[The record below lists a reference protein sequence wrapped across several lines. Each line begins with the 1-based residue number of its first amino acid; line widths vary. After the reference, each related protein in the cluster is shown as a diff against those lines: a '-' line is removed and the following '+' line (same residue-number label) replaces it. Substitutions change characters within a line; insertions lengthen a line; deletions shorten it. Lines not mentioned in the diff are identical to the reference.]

1 MTILPLWKDLWP
13 QFMPS
18 LPLRCGCFLW
28 KAIVWWLWNAQ
39 SIIPTSTGAARAA
52 DRFIP
57 ELNEK
62 LIGTS
67 FHVPT
72 SNVSSVDLKC
82 HLEKAAKYN
91 GTKKMVN
98 QASEGPLKDILS
110 YTEDQVISCDFH
122 SETHSSTFGDGADFG
137 PGPPIPVRTWEEERN
152 PWLLRSPCPCSAPNP
167 EHLPSQFLS

>member
-1 MTILPLWKDLWP
+1 MD
-13 QFMPS
+13 
-18 LPLRCGCFLW
+18 
-28 KAIVWWLWNAQ
+28 KAI
-39 SIIPTSTGAARAA
+39 S
-52 DRFIP
+52 

-137 PGPPIPVRTWEEERN
+137 PGPPIPVRT
-152 PWLLRSPCPCSAPNP
+152 
-167 EHLPSQFLS
+167 